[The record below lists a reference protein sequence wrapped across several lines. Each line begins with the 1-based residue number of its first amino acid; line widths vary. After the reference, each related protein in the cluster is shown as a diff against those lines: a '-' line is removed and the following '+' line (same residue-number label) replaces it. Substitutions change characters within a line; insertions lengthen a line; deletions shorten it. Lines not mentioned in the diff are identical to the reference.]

1 MEVHVTL
8 PPPANK
14 KDREANLNRKECKVA
29 RQIEV
34 QTPRGL
40 NGWENLLEFE
50 RYFYRYGV
58 LKAVN
63 V

>member
-40 NGWENLLEFE
+40 KG
-50 RYFYRYGV
+50 
-58 LKAVN
+58 
-63 V
+63 